1 MMSILNGSIESIGM
15 DEADAIFS
23 SPEPM
28 LIEDMP
34 EEYVPRP
41 PSRHRPSS
49 ATSLILMKR
58 GITLEPLII
67 NGKDHTHKKSPK
79 TPGILKKSGQNYITS
94 HSQKHYVS
102 FNSTSKFKGST
113 ETVDSMPFYRKSS
126 LSQALRS
133 PMVYF
138 HSSFSR
144 FNRPSEGSWRTRDS
158 NTQMVDSSNFI
169 SFHNITYTIPS
180 QSVFHKLPPKLIL
193 ENVRSAVYLWY
204 WKHDIKYI
212 VQLLFDN
219 IPIIFIRDPAIWHSL
234 LWWSYASH
242 STTQRDTQMHLIIK
256 CNLYFSGV
264 MRAGLNAIMGP
275 SGSGKTR

>member
-15 DEADAIFS
+15 DEAEAILS

-28 LIEDMP
+28 QIEDIP

-49 ATSLILMKR
+49 ATSLILIKR

-67 NGKDHTHKKSPK
+67 NGKDHTLKKSPK
-79 TPGILKKSGQNYITS
+79 TPGILKKTGQNHVTS

-102 FNSTSKFKGST
+102 FNNSSKFKGST

-126 LSQALRS
+126 LTAALRS

-158 NTQMVDSSNFI
+158 NTQVVDKSNFI
-169 SFHNITYTIPS
+169 SFHNVTYTCIE
-180 QSVFHKLPPKLIL
+180 QSVIRKLPPKLIL
-193 ENVRSAVYLWY
+193 NNVRSVIYLYYIFAVTMGSSYTLCVCN
-204 WKHDIKYI
+204 K
-212 VQLLFDN
+212 LN
-219 IPIIFIRDPAIWHSL
+219 INTYMETLVIFTINHIE
-234 LWWSYASH
+234 
-242 STTQRDTQMHLIIK
+242 
-256 CNLYFSGV
+256 
-264 MRAGLNAIMGP
+264 
-275 SGSGKTR
+275 